1 MTTAQRA
8 VVLVIAYSSHAKQ
21 KLLIRRISREDVES
35 LIAHPTELFEDIEHD
50 CEVSVGTI
58 GDKLLVAVYQKLDKD
73 IKVITVYH
81 TRKLDKLVS
90 AKLQRGAW
98 RRIR

>member
-1 MTTAQRA
+1 M
-8 VVLVIAYSSHAKQ
+8 VIAYSSHAKQ
-21 KLLIRRISREDVES
+21 KLLIRRIIREDVES
-35 LIAHPTELFEDIEHD
+35 VIAHPAELFEDTEHG
-50 CEVSVGTI
+50 CEVSVGRTD
-58 GDKLLVAVYQKLDKD
+58 GKVLVAVYQKLDKD

>member
-1 MTTAQRA
+1 M
-8 VVLVIAYSSHAKQ
+8 VIAYSSHAQQ

-35 LIAHPTELFEDIEHD
+35 VIAHPAELFEDTEHG
-50 CEVSVGTI
+50 CEVSVGRTD
-58 GDKLLVAVYQKLDKD
+58 GKVLVAVYQKLDKD

>member
-1 MTTAQRA
+1 MTAQRA
-8 VVLVIAYSSHAKQ
+8 VVLVIAYSSHAQQ
-21 KLLIRRISREDVES
+21 KLLIRRISLEDVES
-35 LIAHPTELFEDIEHD
+35 VIAHPAELFEDTEHG
-50 CEVSVGTI
+50 CEVSVGRTD
-58 GDKLLVAVYQKLDKD
+58 GKVLVAVYQKLDKD

>member
-1 MTTAQRA
+1 MTAQRA

-21 KLLIRRISREDVES
+21 KLLIRRISQEDIES
-35 LIAHPTELFEDIEHD
+35 IIAHPAELFEDTEHG
-50 CEVSVGTI
+50 CEVSVGRTD
-58 GDKLLVAVYQKLDKD
+58 GKVLVAVYQKLDKD